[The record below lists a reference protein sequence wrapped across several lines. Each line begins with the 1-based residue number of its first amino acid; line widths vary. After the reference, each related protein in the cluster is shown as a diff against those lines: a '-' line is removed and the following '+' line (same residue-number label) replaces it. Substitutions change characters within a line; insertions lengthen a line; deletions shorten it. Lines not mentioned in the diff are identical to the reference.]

1 MQKDMADEL
10 LDTVDIYDI
19 KKLSKEE
26 LLSEEKIKYIFAIEN
41 PVQKQKILN
50 QFEDRA
56 KELNVKRNF
65 TNLMKAYQAEMVI
78 QQKSSNSKK
87 TNFTNCPYPSMKTGE
102 WEANDVEIF
111 KYKYDT
117 TMTPIK
123 VRACSH
129 PIIPVERLINLDT
142 NLEKIKL
149 AFYKD
154 QKWQTVI
161 VEKTT
166 IASKSKILQLA
177 NFGIE
182 VNENN
187 AKELITYLSDVLEL
201 NDIKPKVSTNHLG
214 WIDKDFVPYTDKYV
228 LDVDKE
234 FKQKID
240 SITKNG
246 NYEDW
251 KDYIRNLRKNS
262 KTLRFM
268 IAASFAGVLVRIFK
282 LNTCIVHLWGKSGN
296 GKTVAEMVCASIWGR
311 PDNNMISNL
320 SNTAIANE
328 RLCNFYR
335 NMPIF
340 LDELQ
345 IAKARYKSF
354 DEVIYTLTEG
364 KGKERGTVDNGI
376 REQTSW
382 QTIIILNGEEPITSD
397 TSKEGVK
404 NRVIEINDDTPIIE
418 DGNATVKFIQDN
430 YGYAGKEFIDLIA
443 DREQLEQVNNKFA
456 KDISELTEYKKQVN
470 AFACIMTA
478 DYYCSKLIFND
489 EPLSLDDIRRYMRE
503 DTDEADRYYNYL
515 LDQLNINKNKF
526 YKRADTSNEW
536 ITPNGEIWGKIEQT
550 SEYSSNRKI
559 IGYYIYPEIVR
570 RIFVETSTNWN
581 SIKKKLADRGYI
593 ETCSEQQKGITK
605 IRYTVKELMP
615 EGYRNMIQ
623 INIR

>member
-10 LDTVDIYDI
+10 LDIVDMYDI
-19 KKLSKEE
+19 KNLSKEE

-41 PVQKQKILN
+41 PVQKQKVLN

-78 QQKSSNSKK
+78 QQKSSNSKT

-102 WEANDVEIF
+102 WEANDIEIF
-111 KYKYDT
+111 KYKYDA

-123 VRACSH
+123 VKACSH
-129 PIIPVERLINLDT
+129 PIIPIERLINLDT

-177 NFGIE
+177 NFGVE

-187 AKELITYLSDVLEL
+187 AKELITYLADVLEL

-240 SITKNG
+240 SISESG
-246 NYEDW
+246 NHEEW
-251 KDYIRNLRKNS
+251 KEYIGNLRKDS

-282 LNTCIVHLWGKSGN
+282 LNTFIVHLWGKSGN

-430 YGYAGKEFIDLIA
+430 YGFAGKEFIKLIE
-443 DREQLEQVNNKFA
+443 DREKLKQVNNKFV

-478 DYYCSKLIFND
+478 DYYCSKLIFHD
-489 EPLSLDDIRRYMRE
+489 EPLSLDDIKKYIRN
-503 DTDEADRYYNYL
+503 DIDETDRYINL
-515 LDQLNINKNKF
+515 IIDIANANINNFYDNDKSFPPAGQVWGKLEKTTDGKGSIMYYDFIPTKLYEILKENHINWNGIKNKMLH
-526 YKRADTSNEW
+526 K
-536 ITPNGEIWGKIEQT
+536 
-550 SEYSSNRKI
+550 
-559 IGYYIYPEIVR
+559 
-570 RIFVETSTNWN
+570 
-581 SIKKKLADRGYI
+581 GYI
-593 ETCSEQQKGITK
+593 ALDGQGKYQVNTRINGTQQRI
-605 IRYTVKELMP
+605 IRIK
-615 EGYRNMIQ
+615 
-623 INIR
+623 NIYFDTHDTP

>member
-1 MQKDMADEL
+1 MQKDIADEL
-10 LDTVDIYDI
+10 LDTADIYDI
-19 KKLSKEE
+19 KNLSKEE
-26 LLSEEKIKYIFAIEN
+26 LLSEEKIKYIFAIDN
-41 PVQKQKILN
+41 PVQKQKVLN

-65 TNLMKAYQAEMVI
+65 TNLMKAYQAEMII
-78 QQKSSNSKK
+78 QQKSSNSKE
-87 TNFTNCPYPSMKTGE
+87 TNFTNCPYPSVRTGE

-123 VRACSH
+123 VKACSH

-228 LDVDKE
+228 LGVDKE

-240 SITKNG
+240 SISSNG
-246 NYEDW
+246 DYEKW
-251 KDYIRNLRKNS
+251 KEYVRNLRKNS

-282 LNTCIVHLWGKSGN
+282 LNTFIVHLWGKSGN

-345 IAKARYKSF
+345 IAKARYRSF
-354 DEVIYTLTEG
+354 DELIYVLTEG

-404 NRVIEINDDTPIIE
+404 NRVIEINDDSPIIE

-430 YGYAGKEFIDLIA
+430 YGYAGKEFIKLIE
-443 DREQLEQVNNKFA
+443 DREQLEQVNNKFV
-456 KDISELTEYKKQVN
+456 KDISNLTEYKKQVN

-489 EPLSLDDIRRYMRE
+489 EPLSLDEIKEYMRE

-526 YKRADTSNEW
+526 YKRTDTSNEW

-550 SEYSSNRKI
+550 SEFSHNRTTI
-559 IGYYIYPEIVR
+559 CYYIYPEIAR
-570 RIFVETSTNWN
+570 KIFNDTSENWN
-581 SIKKKLADRGYI
+581 SIKKKFADKGYI
-593 ETCSEQQKGITK
+593 KTSSEYQKGIK
-605 IRYTVKELMP
+605 KLYKKRKH
-615 EGYRNMIQ
+615 MIFMKKS
-623 INIR
+623 

>member
-10 LDTVDIYDI
+10 LDTADIYDI

-41 PVQKQKILN
+41 PVQKQKVLN

-87 TNFTNCPYPSMKTGE
+87 TNFTNCPYPSMKTGK
-102 WEANDVEIF
+102 WEATDIEIF

-123 VRACSH
+123 VKACSH
-129 PIIPVERLINLDT
+129 PIIPIERLINLDT

-187 AKELITYLSDVLEL
+187 AKELITYLADVLEL

-214 WIDKDFVPYTDKYV
+214 WIDKDFVPYTDKYI

-240 SITKNG
+240 SISKSG
-246 NYEDW
+246 NYEEW
-251 KDYIRNLRKNS
+251 KEYIRNLRKDS

-282 LNTCIVHLWGKSGN
+282 LNTFIVHLWGKSGN

-443 DREQLEQVNNKFA
+443 NREQLEQVNNKFA

-478 DYYCSKLIFND
+478 DYYCSKLIFHD
-489 EPLSLDDIRRYMRE
+489 EPLSLDDIKEYIRN
-503 DTDEADRYYNYL
+503 DIDETDRYINL
-515 LDQLNINKNKF
+515 IIDIANANINNFYDNDKSFPPAGQVWGKLEKTTDGKGSIMYYDFIPTRLYEILKENHINWNGIKNKMLH
-526 YKRADTSNEW
+526 K
-536 ITPNGEIWGKIEQT
+536 
-550 SEYSSNRKI
+550 
-559 IGYYIYPEIVR
+559 
-570 RIFVETSTNWN
+570 
-581 SIKKKLADRGYI
+581 GYI
-593 ETCSEQQKGITK
+593 ALDGQGKYQVNTRINGTQQRI
-605 IRYTVKELMP
+605 IRIK
-615 EGYRNMIQ
+615 
-623 INIR
+623 NIYFDTHDTP

>member
-1 MQKDMADEL
+1 MADEL
-10 LDTVDIYDI
+10 LDNVDMYDV
-19 KKLSKEE
+19 KNLSKEE

-41 PVQKQKILN
+41 PVQKQKVLN

-87 TNFTNCPYPSMKTGE
+87 INFTNCPYPSMKTGE

-123 VRACSH
+123 LKACSH
-129 PIIPVERLINLDT
+129 PIIPIERLINLDT

-187 AKELITYLSDVLEL
+187 AKELITYLADVLEL

-240 SITKNG
+240 SISESG
-246 NYEDW
+246 NYEEW
-251 KDYIRNLRKNS
+251 KEYLRNLRKDS

-282 LNTCIVHLWGKSGN
+282 LNTFIVHLWGRSGN

-311 PDNNMISNL
+311 PDNDMISNL

-430 YGYAGKEFIDLIA
+430 YGFAGKEFIDLIA
-443 DREQLEQVNNKFA
+443 DRKQLEQVNNKFV

-489 EPLSLDDIRRYMRE
+489 EPLSLDDIREYIRE

-515 LDQLNINKNKF
+515 IDQLNINKNKLL
-526 YKRADTSNEW
+526 KREDNSTQWN
-536 ITPNGEIWGKIEQT
+536 IPTGEIWGKIEQT
-550 SEYSSNRKI
+550 SEYSNNRKI

-570 RIFVETSTNWN
+570 RIFAETSTNWN

-593 ETCSEQQKGITK
+593 ETSKEEQSSTK
-605 IRYTVKELMP
+605 KVRYTIKERMP
-615 EGYRNMIQ
+615 EGRRNMVKV
-623 INIR
+623 NIK

>member
-10 LDTVDIYDI
+10 LDNVDMYDV
-19 KKLSKEE
+19 KNLSKEE

-41 PVQKQKILN
+41 PVQKQKVLN

-123 VRACSH
+123 VKACSH
-129 PIIPVERLINLDT
+129 PIIPIERLINLDT

-187 AKELITYLSDVLEL
+187 AKELITYLADVLEL

-240 SITKNG
+240 SISESG
-246 NYEDW
+246 NYEEW
-251 KDYIRNLRKNS
+251 KEYLRNLRKDS

-282 LNTCIVHLWGKSGN
+282 LNTFIVHLWGRSGN
-296 GKTVAEMVCASIWGR
+296 GKTVAEMLCASIWGR

-382 QTIIILNGEEPITSD
+382 QTIIVLNGEEPITSD

-430 YGYAGKEFIDLIA
+430 YGFAGKEFIDLIA
-443 DREQLEQVNNKFA
+443 DRKQLEQVNNKFV

-478 DYYCSKLIFND
+478 DYYCSKLIFHD
-489 EPLSLDDIRRYMRE
+489 EPLSLDDIKEYIRK
-503 DTDEADRYYNYL
+503 DIDETDRYINL
-515 LDQLNINKNKF
+515 IIDIANANINNFYDNDKSFPPAGQVWGKLEKTTDGKGSIMYYDFIPTRLYEILKENHINWNGIKNKMLH
-526 YKRADTSNEW
+526 K
-536 ITPNGEIWGKIEQT
+536 
-550 SEYSSNRKI
+550 
-559 IGYYIYPEIVR
+559 
-570 RIFVETSTNWN
+570 
-581 SIKKKLADRGYI
+581 GYI
-593 ETCSEQQKGITK
+593 ALDGQGK
-605 IRYTVKELMP
+605 Y
-615 EGYRNMIQ
+615 Q
-623 INIR
+623 INTRINGIQQRIIRIKNIYFDTHDTP

>member
-10 LDTVDIYDI
+10 LDTVDMYDI
-19 KKLSKEE
+19 KNLSKEE

-41 PVQKQKILN
+41 PVQKQKVLN

-87 TNFTNCPYPSMKTGE
+87 TNFTNCPYSSMKTGE

-123 VRACSH
+123 IKACSH
-129 PIIPVERLINLDT
+129 PIIPIERLINLDT

-187 AKELITYLSDVLEL
+187 AKELITYLADVLEL
-201 NDIKPKVSTNHLG
+201 NDIKPKISTNHLG

-240 SITKNG
+240 SISESG
-246 NYEDW
+246 NYEEW
-251 KDYIRNLRKNS
+251 KKYIRNLRKDS

-282 LNTCIVHLWGKSGN
+282 LNTFIVHLWGRSGN

-354 DEVIYTLTEG
+354 DEIIYTLTEG

-397 TSKEGVK
+397 TSKEGIK
-404 NRVIEINDDTPIIE
+404 NRVIEINDDTTIIE

-430 YGYAGKEFIDLIA
+430 YGFAGKEFIDLIE
-443 DREQLEQVNNKFA
+443 DREKLKQVNNKFI

-489 EPLSLDDIRRYMRE
+489 EPLSLDDIKEYIRE

-515 LDQLNINKNKF
+515 IDQLNINKNKF

-550 SEYSSNRKI
+550 SEFSHNRTTI
-559 IGYYIYPEIVR
+559 CYYIYPEIAR
-570 RIFVETSTNWN
+570 KIFNDTSENWN
-581 SIKKKLADRGYI
+581 SIKKKFADKGYI
-593 ETCSEQQKGITK
+593 KTSSEYQKGIK
-605 IRYTVKELMP
+605 KLRYTVQETMP
-615 EGYRNMIQ
+615 EGQRNMIQ
-623 INIR
+623 VNF

>member
-1 MQKDMADEL
+1 LQKDMADEL
-10 LDTVDIYDI
+10 LDNVDMYDV
-19 KKLSKEE
+19 KNLSKEE

-41 PVQKQKILN
+41 PVQKQKVLN

-123 VRACSH
+123 LKACSH
-129 PIIPVERLINLDT
+129 PIIPIERLINLDT

-187 AKELITYLSDVLEL
+187 AKELITYLADVLEL

-240 SITKNG
+240 SISESG
-246 NYEDW
+246 NYEEW
-251 KDYIRNLRKNS
+251 KEYLRNLRKDS

-282 LNTCIVHLWGKSGN
+282 LNTFIVHLWGRSGN

-311 PDNNMISNL
+311 PDNDMISNL

-404 NRVIEINDDTPIIE
+404 NRVIEINDDLPIIE

-430 YGYAGKEFIDLIA
+430 YGFAGKEFINLIA
-443 DREQLEQVNNKFA
+443 DREQLEQVNNKFI

-489 EPLSLDDIRRYMRE
+489 EPLSLDDIREYIRE

-515 LDQLNINKNKF
+515 IDQLNINKNKLL
-526 YKRADTSNEW
+526 KRENNSTQWDIPT
-536 ITPNGEIWGKIEQT
+536 GEIWGKIEQT
-550 SEYSSNRKI
+550 SEYSNNRKI

-570 RIFVETSTNWN
+570 RIFAETSTNWN

-605 IRYTVKELMP
+605 VRYTVKEMMP

-623 INIR
+623 INIS

>member
-10 LDTVDIYDI
+10 LDNVDMYDV
-19 KKLSKEE
+19 KNLSKEE

-41 PVQKQKILN
+41 PVQKQKVLN

-87 TNFTNCPYPSMKTGE
+87 INFTNCPYPSMKTGE

-123 VRACSH
+123 LKACSH
-129 PIIPVERLINLDT
+129 PIIPIERLINLDT

-187 AKELITYLSDVLEL
+187 AKELITYLADVLEL

-240 SITKNG
+240 SISESG
-246 NYEDW
+246 NYEEW
-251 KDYIRNLRKNS
+251 KEYLRNLRKDS

-282 LNTCIVHLWGKSGN
+282 LNTFIVHLWGRSGN

-311 PDNNMISNL
+311 PDNDMISNL

-430 YGYAGKEFIDLIA
+430 YGFAGKEFIDLIA
-443 DREQLEQVNNKFA
+443 DRKQLEQVNNKFV

-489 EPLSLDDIRRYMRE
+489 EPLSLDDIREYIRE

-515 LDQLNINKNKF
+515 IDQLNINKNKLL
-526 YKRADTSNEW
+526 KREDNSTQWN
-536 ITPNGEIWGKIEQT
+536 IPTGEIWGKIEQT
-550 SEYSSNRKI
+550 SEYSNNRKI
-559 IGYYIYPEIVR
+559 IGYYIYPEIVK
-570 RIFVETSTNWN
+570 RIFAETSTNWN

-593 ETCSEQQKGITK
+593 ETSKEEQSSTK
-605 IRYTVKELMP
+605 KVRYTIKERMP
-615 EGYRNMIQ
+615 EGRRNMVKV
-623 INIR
+623 NIK

>member
-10 LDTVDIYDI
+10 LDNVDMYDV
-19 KKLSKEE
+19 KNLSKEE

-41 PVQKQKILN
+41 PVQKQKVLN

-123 VRACSH
+123 LKACSH
-129 PIIPVERLINLDT
+129 PIIPIERLINLDT

-187 AKELITYLSDVLEL
+187 AKELITYLADVLEL

-240 SITKNG
+240 SISESG
-246 NYEDW
+246 NYEEW
-251 KDYIRNLRKNS
+251 KEYLRNLRKDS

-282 LNTCIVHLWGKSGN
+282 LNTFIVHLWGRSGN

-311 PDNNMISNL
+311 PDNDMISNL

-404 NRVIEINDDTPIIE
+404 NRVIEINDDSPIIE

-430 YGYAGKEFIDLIA
+430 YGFAGKEFINLIA
-443 DREQLEQVNNKFA
+443 DREQLEQVNNKFI

-489 EPLSLDDIRRYMRE
+489 EPLSLDDIKEYIRN
-503 DTDEADRYYNYL
+503 DIDETDRYINL
-515 LDQLNINKNKF
+515 IIDIANANINNF
-526 YKRADTSNEW
+526 YDNDKSFPPA
-536 ITPNGEIWGKIEQT
+536 GQVWGKVEKTTDGKGSIM
-550 SEYSSNRKI
+550 
-559 IGYYIYPEIVR
+559 YYDFIPTRLYEILKENN
-570 RIFVETSTNWN
+570 INWN
-581 SIKKKLADRGYI
+581 GIKKKMADKGYVI
-593 ETCSEQQKGITK
+593 KDKNGKYQIPLTMPNGKQRLIK
-605 IRYTVKELMP
+605 IK
-615 EGYRNMIQ
+615 
-623 INIR
+623 NIYFGNT

>member
-10 LDTVDIYDI
+10 LDNVDMYDV
-19 KKLSKEE
+19 KNLSKEE

-41 PVQKQKILN
+41 PVQKQKVLN

-87 TNFTNCPYPSMKTGE
+87 INFTNCPYPSMKTGE

-123 VRACSH
+123 LKACSH
-129 PIIPVERLINLDT
+129 PIIPIERLINLDT

-187 AKELITYLSDVLEL
+187 AKELITYLADVLEL

-240 SITKNG
+240 SISESG
-246 NYEDW
+246 NYEEW
-251 KDYIRNLRKNS
+251 KEYLRNLRKDS

-282 LNTCIVHLWGKSGN
+282 LNTFIVHLWGRSGN

-311 PDNNMISNL
+311 PDNDMISNL

-430 YGYAGKEFIDLIA
+430 YGFAGKEFIDLIA
-443 DREQLEQVNNKFA
+443 DRKQLEQVNNKFV

-489 EPLSLDDIRRYMRE
+489 EPLSLDDIREYIRE

-515 LDQLNINKNKF
+515 IDQLNINKNKLL
-526 YKRADTSNEW
+526 KREDNSTQWN
-536 ITPNGEIWGKIEQT
+536 IPTGEIWGKIEQT
-550 SEYSSNRKI
+550 IEYSNNRKI

-570 RIFVETSTNWN
+570 RIFAETSTNWN

-593 ETCSEQQKGITK
+593 ETSKEEQSSTK
-605 IRYTVKELMP
+605 KVRYTIKERMP
-615 EGYRNMIQ
+615 EGRRNMVKV
-623 INIR
+623 NIK

>member
-1 MQKDMADEL
+1 MADEL
-10 LDTVDIYDI
+10 LDNVDMYDV
-19 KKLSKEE
+19 KNLSKEE

-41 PVQKQKILN
+41 PVQKQKVLN

-123 VRACSH
+123 VKACSH
-129 PIIPVERLINLDT
+129 PIIPIERLINLDT

-187 AKELITYLSDVLEL
+187 AKELITYLADVLEL

-240 SITKNG
+240 SISESG
-246 NYEDW
+246 NYEEW
-251 KDYIRNLRKNS
+251 KKYIRNLRKDS
-262 KTLRFM
+262 KTLRFI

-282 LNTCIVHLWGKSGN
+282 LNTFIVHLWGRSGN

-311 PDNNMISNL
+311 PDNDMISNL

-430 YGYAGKEFIDLIA
+430 YGFAGKEFIDLIA
-443 DREQLEQVNNKFA
+443 DRKQLEQVNNKFV

-489 EPLSLDDIRRYMRE
+489 EPLSLDDIREYIRE

-515 LDQLNINKNKF
+515 IDQLNINKNKLL
-526 YKRADTSNEW
+526 KREDNSTQW
-536 ITPNGEIWGKIEQT
+536 DIPTGEIWGKIEQT
-550 SEYSSNRKI
+550 SEYSNNRKI

-570 RIFVETSTNWN
+570 RIFAETSTNWN

-593 ETCSEQQKGITK
+593 ETSKEEQSSTK
-605 IRYTVKELMP
+605 KVRYTIKERMP
-615 EGYRNMIQ
+615 EGRRNMVKV
-623 INIR
+623 NIK